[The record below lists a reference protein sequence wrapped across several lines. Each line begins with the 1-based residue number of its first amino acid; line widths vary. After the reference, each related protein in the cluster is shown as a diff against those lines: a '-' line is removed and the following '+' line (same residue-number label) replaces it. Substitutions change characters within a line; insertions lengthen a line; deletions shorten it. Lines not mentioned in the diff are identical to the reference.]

1 MKPRVVVDTNVVVAG
16 LLTSDPASPVARVLE
31 GMLSAAFVFAV
42 SGALLAEYHQVLV
55 RPALR
60 RRHGLSTAEV
70 ELLLAEIALH
80 AIMLQTVPGP
90 PAPDPGDQLLWD
102 LLASRSDLV
111 LVTGD
116 QALLADAAM
125 RGRVMLPRDFVDR

>member
-90 PAPDPGDQLLWD
+90 PPTPATNCCGTCSPRAATSCSSP
-102 LLASRSDLV
+102 ATRSCWP
-111 LVTGD
+111 
-116 QALLADAAM
+116 M
-125 RGRVMLPRDFVDR
+125 PRCGAG

>member
-1 MKPRVVVDTNVVVAG
+1 
-16 LLTSDPASPVARVLE
+16 
-31 GMLSAAFVFAV
+31 
-42 SGALLAEYHQVLV
+42 VLV

-111 LVTGD
+111 LVIGD
-116 QALLADAAM
+116 QVLLADAAM
-125 RGRVMLPRDFVDR
+125 RGRVMLPRDFVER